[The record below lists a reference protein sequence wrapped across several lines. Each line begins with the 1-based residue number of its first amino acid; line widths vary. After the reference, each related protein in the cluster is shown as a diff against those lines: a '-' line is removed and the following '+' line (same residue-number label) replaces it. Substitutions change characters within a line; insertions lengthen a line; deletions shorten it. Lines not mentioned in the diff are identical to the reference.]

1 MSALEKLSPAQLAQL
16 TLETGAL
23 ADETSVITIMDN
35 LHTPSD
41 LAKFFAT
48 LNDVASVT
56 SLIVLQSSSTQT
68 LQLLESMPA
77 DVWYSNSSPDRRKEG
92 LILQPHSVI
101 RGKPAW
107 DKATGQIL
115 E

>member
-1 MSALEKLSPAQLAQL
+1 MSALDKLSPAQLAQL

-23 ADETSVITIMDN
+23 ADETSIITIMDN

-48 LNDVASVT
+48 LNDMAPVT
-56 SLIVLQSSSTQT
+56 SLTVLQSSSTQMM
-68 LQLLESMPA
+68 QLIEPMLVG
-77 DVWYSNSSPDRRKEG
+77 VWCSNPSPDHRKAG

-101 RGKPAW
+101 RRKPA
-107 DKATGQIL
+107 
-115 E
+115 